1 MALFGCIVPGMA
13 PQTGFQQMDERRWA
27 LPFHVPLQS
36 DRIVVFLTGQAPLP
50 PNTGAGVYLSR
61 MGESTFEYI
70 GFLTNDSPSGI
81 FTMPMSFVNNV
92 SPNPLCLGVSLETLG
107 DLQNLE
113 GHHLQAKQRYL
124 SRRFEMG
131 KKMAEDLFN
140 FLQSFTPA
148 VNVPPELLGRW
159 LERLQTK
166 MLRDS
171 KFLEDC

>member
-1 MALFGCIVPGMA
+1 MSNVFGCVVPGLL
-13 PQTGFQQMDERRWA
+13 PQYGFQQVDERRWA

-50 PNTGAGVYLSR
+50 PGSGAGVYMSR
-61 MGESTFEYI
+61 IGESDFEYI
-70 GFLTNDSPSGI
+70 GCLTNDCQSGVFVI
-81 FTMPMSFVNNV
+81 PMAFVNNTD
-92 SPNPLCLGVSLETLG
+92 PHPLCLGISLESLS

-113 GHHLQAKQRYL
+113 GNQMQAKQRYL

-131 KKMAEDLFN
+131 RKLAEDLFN
-140 FLQSFTPA
+140 YLQSFAAITI
-148 VNVPPELLGRW
+148 PPELLGRW

-166 MLRDS
+166 LLRDS